1 MPTSIIRP
9 ERRFQNKKKT
19 TAQKK
24 YSASR
29 HSVNYREKALQDIPI
44 TLLNKIIT
52 ESKGEEKTPNGM
64 KRRVITTQA
73 IHRKRG
79 LKYL

>member
-1 MPTSIIRP
+1 MNAHINHPPRDALS
-9 ERRFQNKKKT
+9 KKKT

-52 ESKGEEKTPNGM
+52 ESKGEEKTPNRLFTEKGD
-64 KRRVITTQA
+64 
-73 IHRKRG
+73 
-79 LKYL
+79 